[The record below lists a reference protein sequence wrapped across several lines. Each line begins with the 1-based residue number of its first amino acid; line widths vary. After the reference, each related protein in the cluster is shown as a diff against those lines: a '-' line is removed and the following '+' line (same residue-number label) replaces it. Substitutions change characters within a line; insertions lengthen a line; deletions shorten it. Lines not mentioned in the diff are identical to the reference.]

1 MMQRGWLVALG
12 VAVGAPPLQ
21 AQGKIAADTALP
33 AAYRPPAGMCRVW
46 LEGVSAT
53 QQPAS
58 TDCAA
63 AMRTRPPRSRV
74 IFGDPVRENP
84 PAGSSA
90 FRAGSAAY
98 DTPALPQFQPRRD
111 DSANETPKRHLHGDL
126 CLDAD
131 HDGVCDDSAMPAD
144 ACIDANRD
152 GKCDDDRRD
161 VAGLVERGE
170 FRAGSALGGV
180 CIDRNHDGK
189 CDETWA
195 AGDVCLDRNHD
206 GKCDEPVPALKAE
219 SAERPTPAPAP
230 TKQAKKKP

>member
-1 MMQRGWLVALG
+1 MLRRGWLVALG
-12 VAVGAPPLQ
+12 MAIGAFPLH
-21 AQGKIAADTALP
+21 AQGKVGADTAVP
-33 AAYRPPAGMCRVW
+33 AAFRPPTGMCRVW
-46 LEGVSAT
+46 LEGVPAT

-58 TDCAA
+58 TDCAT
-63 AMRTRPPRSRV
+63 AMHTRPPRSRV

-84 PAGSSA
+84 PAGVNA

-98 DTPALPQFQPRRD
+98 GTAEVPQFRRRRD
-111 DSANETPKRHLHGDL
+111 DSGSDAPKRAVHGDL

-131 HDGVCDDSAMPAD
+131 HDGLCDDTATGAD

-161 VAGLVERGE
+161 VIGMIERGE

-180 CIDRNHDGK
+180 CINRNHDGK

-195 AGDVCLDRNHD
+195 VADVCLDRNHD
-206 GKCDEPVPALKAE
+206 GKCDEPTPAMKAETPASAPVPA
-219 SAERPTPAPAP
+219 RQP
-230 TKQAKKKP
+230 KKKP